1 LPEVGY
7 EATAWSS
14 SGVALSSNGQV
25 AWRRWKILPAGARA
39 DAAKLLSARSL
50 RAFAD
55 GFVSVLLPVYLIRLG
70 FSELQVGA
78 ITAAT
83 LAGSAAL
90 TLGVGLVAHRFPQ
103 KRLLVRATA
112 LMALTGVGFAF
123 VHQFWPLMAIAFVG
137 TLNPSSGDVSVILP
151 LEQALLPQ
159 TVPER
164 ERTALFARYAF
175 VASLAGAVGAL
186 CAAVP
191 GLISKHHSGTE
202 LHAIQAM
209 FLVYGGLGAMAGLLY
224 RGLSPAVELSSG
236 GPRSS
241 SALGESKRRIYGLAA
256 LFSLDAFGGGLIVQS
271 MLALWLFHRFHLSVE
286 TAGTIF
292 FWTGIL
298 SGLSFLAAPWVAS
311 RIGLIR
317 TMVFTHLPSN
327 ILLLLVPFMPNL
339 GLALATLFARS
350 ALSQMDVP
358 TRTSYVM
365 AVVTPAERPAAAS
378 VTAVPRS
385 LAASVSPVLSG
396 YLLGLS
402 TFGWP
407 LVLAGTIK
415 AIYDILV
422 LVSFGDIRPPE
433 EAGDDRRRSTV

>member
-1 LPEVGY
+1 MSS
-7 EATAWSS
+7 EAQGA
-14 SGVALSSNGQV
+14 
-25 AWRRWKILPAGARA
+25 RRWNLLPAGARP
-39 DAAKLLSARSL
+39 DAARLLGARAL

-70 FSELQVGA
+70 FSEFQVGA

-90 TLGVGLVAHRFPQ
+90 TLVVGLVAHRFAQ
-103 KRLLVRATA
+103 TRLLVQAAA
-112 LMALTGVGFAF
+112 LMALTGLGFAF
-123 VHQFWPLMAIAFVG
+123 VHDFWPLMVVAFIG

-159 TVPER
+159 TVPDR
-164 ERTALFARYAF
+164 ERTSLFARYAF

-191 GLISKHHSGTE
+191 GLISRQRPGTE
-202 LHAIQAM
+202 LQAIQAM
-209 FLVYGGLGAMAGLLY
+209 FLVYGLLGAIAGLLY
-224 RGLSPAVELSSG
+224 RGLSPAVELSSDG
-236 GPRSS
+236 QRSS
-241 SALGESKRRIYGLAA
+241 SALGQSRRRVYGLAA

-271 MLALWLFHRFHLSVE
+271 LLALWLFHRFHLSVE

-298 SGLSFLAAPWVAS
+298 SGLSFLAAPWVA
-311 RIGLIR
+311 RRYGLIR

-327 ILLLLVPFMPNL
+327 LLLILVPLMPTL
-339 GLALATLFARS
+339 PLALAMLLARF

-365 AVVTPAERPAAAS
+365 AVVSPAERPAAAS

-385 LAASVSPVLSG
+385 LAASASPLLSG

-402 TFGWP
+402 PFGWP
-407 LVLAGTIK
+407 LLLAGAIK
-415 AIYDILV
+415 AVYDVLI
-422 LVSFGDIRPPE
+422 LVSFGNLRPPE
-433 EAGDDRRRSTV
+433 EVSADRPRSPA

>member
-1 LPEVGY
+1 V
-7 EATAWSS
+7 
-14 SGVALSSNGQV
+14 SSNGQV
-25 AWRRWKILPAGARA
+25 ASRSWKILPAGTSG
-39 DAAKLLSARSL
+39 DAARLLTARSF

-55 GFVSVLLPVYLIRLG
+55 GFVSVLLPVYLTRLG
-70 FSELQVGA
+70 FGDFQVGA

-83 LAGSAAL
+83 LAGSAGL
-90 TLGVGLVAHRFPQ
+90 TLGVGLVAHRFRQ
-103 KRLLVRATA
+103 KRLLFQAAA
-112 LMALTGVGFAF
+112 LMALTGLGFAF
-123 VHQFWPLMAIAFVG
+123 VHDFWPLMAIAFIG
-137 TLNPSSGDVSVILP
+137 TLNPSSGDVSVLLP

-159 TVPER
+159 TVPDEQ
-164 ERTALFARYAF
+164 RTALFARYAF

-191 GLISKHHSGTE
+191 SLISRHRPGIE
-202 LHAIQAM
+202 LEAIQAM
-209 FLVYGGLGAMAGLLY
+209 FLFYGLLGAIAGFLY

-236 GPRSS
+236 GRPTS

-271 MLALWLFHRFHLSVE
+271 LLALWLFHRFHLSVE

-298 SGLSFLAAPWVAS
+298 SGLSFLAAPWVA
-311 RIGLIR
+311 RRYGLIR

-327 ILLLLVPFMPNL
+327 VLLILVPLMPNL
-339 GLALATLFARS
+339 PLALATLLARF

-365 AVVTPAERPAAAS
+365 AVVSPEERPAAAS

-385 LAASVSPVLSG
+385 LAASISPLLSG

-407 LVLAGTIK
+407 LLLAGVLK
-415 AIYDILV
+415 AVYDVLI
-422 LVSFGDIRPPE
+422 LVSFGQIRPPE
-433 EAGDDRRRSTV
+433 EAGLDRPRSRA

>member
-1 LPEVGY
+1 M
-7 EATAWSS
+7 
-14 SGVALSSNGQV
+14 SSNGQV
-25 AWRRWKILPAGARA
+25 AWRRWKILPPGARV

-90 TLGVGLVAHRFPQ
+90 TLAVGLVAHRFVQ
-103 KRLLVRATA
+103 KRLLVQATV
-112 LMALTGVGFAF
+112 LMALTGVGFAI

-159 TVPER
+159 TVPEG
-164 ERTALFARYAF
+164 ERTGLFARYAF

-191 GLISKHHSGTE
+191 GLISRHYPGTE
-202 LHAIQAM
+202 LSAIQAM
-209 FLVYGGLGAMAGLLY
+209 FLVYSALGAMAGFFY
-224 RGLSPAVELSSG
+224 RGLSPAVELSPG
-236 GPRSS
+236 GQRRS
-241 SALGESKRRIYGLAA
+241 SALGESRRRVYGLAA

-298 SGLSFLAAPWVAS
+298 SGLSFLVAPWVAR

-407 LVLAGTIK
+407 LLLAGIIK
-415 AIYDILV
+415 GVYDILV
-422 LVSFGDIRPPE
+422 LVSFGHIRPPE
-433 EAGDDRRRSTV
+433 EVGDDRRGPPA

>member
-1 LPEVGY
+1 M
-7 EATAWSS
+7 
-14 SGVALSSNGQV
+14 SSNRQV
-25 AWRRWKILPAGARA
+25 AWRRWKVLPPGARV
-39 DAAKLLSARSL
+39 DAAKLLGARSL

-83 LAGSAAL
+83 LAGSAVL
-90 TLGVGLVAHRFPQ
+90 TLVVGLVAHRFVQ
-103 KRLLVRATA
+103 KRLLVQATV

-191 GLISKHHSGTE
+191 GLISRRYPGAE
-202 LHAIQAM
+202 LSAIEAM
-209 FLVYGGLGAMAGLLY
+209 FLVYGALGAMAGLLY
-224 RGLSPAVELSSG
+224 RGLSPALSSG
-236 GPRSS
+236 GQRSS
-241 SALGESKRRIYGLAA
+241 SALGESKRRVYGLAA

-292 FWTGIL
+292 FWTGVL
-298 SGLSFLAAPWVAS
+298 SGLSFLVAPWVAR

-327 ILLLLVPFMPNL
+327 ILLVLVPFMPNL
-339 GLALATLFARS
+339 GLALSTLFARS

-385 LAASVSPVLSG
+385 LAASVSPLLSG

-407 LVLAGTIK
+407 LLLAGVIK
-415 AIYDILV
+415 ATYDTLV
-422 LVSFGDIRPPE
+422 LVSFGHIRPPE
-433 EAGDDRRRSTV
+433 EADDDRQRPPA